1 MKCNALSINKL
12 MCFFSEEFND
22 ALIEADTYQIDTI
35 QNDKGDEIIIVN
47 NNFYYTKCEIASTL
61 VQTFLVI
68 KNNETTKTIQ
78 IPLNSTCT
86 SLIGLNI
93 RISEQNVTKCILN
106 NTTVNCD
113 ISDLILESSDDA
125 RRPLMYRIKYT
136 GYNGKKY
143 STKMQIGLID
153 SIKVRNAENYINLNY
168 IITIILLFILI
179 L

>member
-1 MKCNALSINKL
+1 
-12 MCFFSEEFND
+12 MCFFSEEFSD
-22 ALIEADTYQIDTI
+22 VLIEADTYKIENI
-35 QNDKGDEIIIVN
+35 QNDKEEQFIIIQ

-61 VQTFLVI
+61 VKTFLVI

-78 IPLNSTCT
+78 IPLNSTYT
-86 SLIGLNI
+86 SLNGLNI
-93 RISEQNVTKCILN
+93 IISEQNVTKCILN

-113 ISDLILESSDDA
+113 ISELLLDSSDEA

-153 SIKVRNAENYINLNY
+153 SIKIRNAENYINLNY
-168 IITIILLFILI
+168 IITLILLFILI